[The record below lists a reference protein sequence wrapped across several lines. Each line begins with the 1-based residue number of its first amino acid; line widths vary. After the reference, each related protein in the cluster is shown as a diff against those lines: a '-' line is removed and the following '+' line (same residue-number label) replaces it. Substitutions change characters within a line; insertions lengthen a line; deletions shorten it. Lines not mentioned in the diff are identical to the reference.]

1 MTFMRR
7 VHVFRQMLGVL
18 AVGASLLILVAARDA
33 RRPNDRRPPDAREA
47 SAQVP
52 LESRSETYT
61 DLPPILL
68 PESAAPALAH
78 DDQGH
83 TKPID
88 VVLAFIVDTL
98 GRVEREGIETL
109 SATDSSAAQAARGSL
124 TGIRY
129 VPMRLVA
136 NGSVCVRF
144 NGATAHCGGTSPI
157 LRRLRA
163 RVVLRIEA
171 SGS

>member
-7 VHVFRQMLGVL
+7 AHVFRQMISAL
-18 AVGASLLILVAARDA
+18 AAGASLVVLVAARDTRHA
-33 RRPNDRRPPDAREA
+33 SDRRAPDSRETSARVQFG
-47 SAQVP
+47 S
-52 LESRSETYT
+52 LSESWT

-68 PESAAPALAH
+68 PESAAPSLAH
-78 DDQGH
+78 DDQGRA
-83 TKPID
+83 KPID

-98 GRVEREGIETL
+98 GRAEREGIETL
-109 SATDSSAAQAARGSL
+109 SATDSAAALAARGSL

-129 VPMRLVA
+129 VPRRLVA

-144 NGATAHCGGTSPI
+144 NGATAHCGGTAPI

-171 SGS
+171 GN